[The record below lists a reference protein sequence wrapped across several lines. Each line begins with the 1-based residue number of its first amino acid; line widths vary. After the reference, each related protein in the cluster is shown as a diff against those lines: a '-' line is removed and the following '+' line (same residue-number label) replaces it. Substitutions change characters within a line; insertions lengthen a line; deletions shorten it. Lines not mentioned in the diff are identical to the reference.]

1 MSDQHALFEYYLT
14 HQDEL
19 VERYNGKFIVIIESG
34 VAGSYDS
41 EDDAYFDAVEKYGL
55 GNFIIQYCTAGK
67 EAYTQ
72 NFTSRVRF
80 A

>member
-1 MSDQHALFEYYLT
+1 MCTAKQLFDYYLA

-19 VERYNGKFIVIIESG
+19 VSKYSGKFIVLKDDG

-41 EDDAYFDAVEKYGL
+41 EDEAYFDAVEKYGL
-55 GNFIIQYCTAGK
+55 GNFIIQYCSEGAK
-67 EAYTQ
+67 DYTQ
-72 NFTSRVRF
+72 TFTSRVKF